1 MSAVEAQAIAAWTSA
16 SLSLATVPA
25 AFVAAWLLELGG
37 QLAYCCP
44 SRQDKT
50 WQGNVLQSERESQRE
65 KERRKQRASQDGQCC
80 DVMAGEEAL
89 SARLRGLRL
98 LGE

>member
-37 QLAYCCP
+37 PVGLLLP
-44 SRQDKT
+44 ESPGQDMARECFAERERE
-50 WQGNVLQSERESQRE
+50 SERERAKKRE
-65 KERRKQRASQDGQCC
+65 SITGWP
-80 DVMAGEEAL
+80 VL
-89 SARLRGLRL
+89 
-98 LGE
+98 